1 MRPWLNSV
9 PFKTRWHRHHLARLD
24 LVLKQPSII
33 VVRMRGFWGTAIRFK
48 AWTSPQLWH
57 DREM

>member
-24 LVLKQPSII
+24 LVLEQGTSII
-33 VVRMRGFWGTAIRFK
+33 VVRMRFVLHDHRVC
-48 AWTSPQLWH
+48 AWTRPGSCG
-57 DREM
+57 